1 MIGFELLFYDGK
13 KELVTVAKNKEK
25 IRISF
30 VYVEL
35 VIIYL
40 NAYYYSSGL
49 PKILCFEDVL
59 SNTIQSELDRF
70 LGNYQKEQE
79 FVGSSLTP
87 NMPHNFFQQ

>member
-1 MIGFELLFYDGK
+1 MIGFELLIYDGK
-13 KELVTVAKNKEK
+13 KELVTVAKNEEK

-49 PKILCFEDVL
+49 PKILNVLKMCFL
-59 SNTIQSELDRF
+59 MP
-70 LGNYQKEQE
+70 
-79 FVGSSLTP
+79 SSLS
-87 NMPHNFFQQ
+87 

>member
-1 MIGFELLFYDGK
+1 MIGFELLIYDGK

-40 NAYYYSSGL
+40 NAYITIYNYSSGL
-49 PKILCFEDVL
+49 AKIL
-59 SNTIQSELDRF
+59 NI
-70 LGNYQKEQE
+70 
-79 FVGSSLTP
+79 
-87 NMPHNFFQQ
+87 